1 MREIS
6 TLPPKPRAE
15 GSNPSAPAKIAEQKR
30 CSRRNP
36 RIYGGSQRFRG
47 QKMGFEFRRC
57 RKAGR
62 LRAFLVSEKR
72 RSTVLK
78 LVIISRSIGVNPSFF

>member
-1 MREIS
+1 MEMVEYC
-6 TLPPKPRAE
+6 TE
-15 GSNPSAPAKIAEQKR
+15 GSCIFFVQPFHRLKV
-30 CSRRNP
+30 
-36 RIYGGSQRFRG
+36 
-47 QKMGFEFRRC
+47 RRC
-57 RKAGR
+57 RKTGR